1 MNHTGQMKD
10 YIITTAAS
18 TIEALYRFF
27 AFHWEVAKRLVRPP
41 YYPKLI
47 WEQMDRVGVDSLPIV
62 VLTSFFTGFV
72 LAFQIGYALMRFG
85 AKLYV
90 GGIVS
95 VSLVRELGP
104 VLISLVFAGRVG
116 AGITAELGSM
126 QVSEQIDA
134 MRALAT
140 DPVRKL
146 VLTRFFAAVIMLP
159 ILVVVGDLIGI
170 LGGMLVSVMNLG
182 LTASFYKTSVINS
195 LVFNDLISGF
205 IKPLVFGAMI
215 SIVACYFG
223 LNARGGTKGVGDA
236 VTRTVVV
243 SSVLVFLL
251 DAFITKMLFLLGM

>member
-1 MNHTGQMKD
+1 MKQLLVN
-10 YIITTAAS
+10 TVS
-18 TIEALYRFF
+18 GTIRAVYDFF
-27 AFHWEVAKRLVRPP
+27 AFHWEVARRLFRPP
-41 YYPKLI
+41 YYRKLI
-47 WEQMDRVGVDSLPIV
+47 WEQMDRMGVDSVPIV
-62 VLTSFFTGFV
+62 VLPSFFTGFV

-90 GGIVS
+90 GGIVA

-140 DPVRKL
+140 DPLRKL
-146 VLTRFFAAVIMLP
+146 VLTRFFSAVIMLP
-159 ILVVVGDLIGI
+159 MLVVVGDLIGI

-182 LTASFYKTSVINS
+182 LTASFYKTSVVNS

-205 IKPLVFGAMI
+205 IKPVVFGAMV

-251 DAFITKMLFLLGM
+251 DAVITKVLFLLGM

>member
-1 MNHTGQMKD
+1 MKQFLLG
-10 YIITTAAS
+10 
-18 TIEALYRFF
+18 TISGTIRAVYDFF
-27 AFHWEVAKRLVRPP
+27 AFHWEVARRLFRPP
-41 YYPKLI
+41 YYRKLI
-47 WEQMDRVGVDSLPIV
+47 WEQMDRMGVDSVPIV

-90 GGIVS
+90 GGIVA

-140 DPVRKL
+140 DPLRKL
-146 VLTRFFAAVIMLP
+146 VLTRFFSAVIMLP
-159 ILVVVGDLIGI
+159 MLVVVGDLIGI

-182 LTASFYKTSVINS
+182 LTASFYRTSVVNS

-205 IKPLVFGAMI
+205 VKPVVFGAMVA
-215 SIVACYFG
+215 IVACYYG

-251 DAFITKMLFLLGM
+251 DAVITKILFLLGM